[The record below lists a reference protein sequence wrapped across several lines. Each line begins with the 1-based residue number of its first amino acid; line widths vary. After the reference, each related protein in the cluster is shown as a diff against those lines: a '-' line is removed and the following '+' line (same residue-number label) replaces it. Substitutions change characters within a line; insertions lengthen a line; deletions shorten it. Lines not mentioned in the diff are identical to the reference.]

1 MVKQAFFARNIAVT
15 NINSAD
21 FIDSFFTIFIK
32 LNARK
37 ITLIIRTTTVNW
49 LLTTTADGLLIS
61 TTNGLSAVGLNW
73 IPTTIVNGVL
83 TAKNGICSLTVEN

>member
-32 LNARK
+32 LK
-37 ITLIIRTTTVNW
+37 FLII
-49 LLTTTADGLLIS
+49 
-61 TTNGLSAVGLNW
+61 
-73 IPTTIVNGVL
+73 
-83 TAKNGICSLTVEN
+83 